1 MKLNSSIQYIKG
13 IGPKKKKLF
22 NNLGIKNIYDLLYY
36 FPRNYEDNS
45 NKKYLNEIK
54 DKEDIVIKA
63 KITRIELK
71 KIKSNLSIVKL
82 TIKDEKE
89 NIGNCSFFN
98 QNYIKKLFKENEDV
112 YIFGKAKLF
121 MNKIDIQGKKIEKA
135 FKYENEENLA
145 INPVYPLT
153 FGLKNE
159 DIKTALKHVFESNTY
174 IEDYISEDL
183 RKTYKLCDL
192 DYALR
197 NIHFPKD
204 KNSLKIAMYRIAFD
218 EFFILQLGL
227 FYLKE
232 ENIEKESN
240 LIFETKRTKE
250 FINNLPFK
258 LTKAQNNV
266 LKEVYEDFGSKKP
279 MNRLIQ
285 GDVGSGKTI
294 VAIVALLECAFNNYQ
309 GAFMAP
315 TEILAM
321 QHYEYLKEI
330 ATIYNME
337 VAILK
342 GNMKKKEKEDVLLKL
357 KSGEISIV
365 VGTHALFN
373 DDVEFK
379 NLSLVVTDE
388 QHRFG
393 VNQRKKLNLKG
404 DFTNVLVMS
413 ATPIP
418 RTLALMVY
426 GDLDVSIIDELP
438 PGRKKIETIAIKKVK
453 NDLAYKKALEEIKKG
468 RQVYIV
474 CPLIDDNEENELT
487 SVYQLYEDLKS
498 KYFKYEKIEILH
510 GKLKNKEKDFIMNE
524 FKDNKIKIL
533 IATTVIEVGINVP
546 NASIMII
553 ENSERF
559 GLAQLHQLRG
569 RVGRGSYESFCILI
583 YDSNNEVTKKRM
595 DVMQQTNDGFI
606 IAKKDLELRGPGQF
620 FGLKQHGVPEL
631 KVGNIFKH
639 IKILNK
645 AQNEAKKIIKEDS
658 NLKINEALKIEIKRR
673 FDLDKENMI
682 IS

>member
-1 MKLNSSIQYIKG
+1 MNLNSSIQYIKG
-13 IGPKKKKLF
+13 IGPKRKKLF

-45 NKKYLNEIK
+45 NKKYLNEVK

-63 KITRIELK
+63 KIVKIELK

-82 TIKDEKE
+82 IIKDEKD
-89 NIGNCSFFN
+89 NIGSCSFFN
-98 QNYIKKLFKENEDV
+98 QNYIKKLFKENEEV
-112 YIFGKAKLF
+112 YIFGKVKLF

-135 FKYENEENLA
+135 FKYENQENLA
-145 INPVYPLT
+145 INPIYPLT

-159 DIKTALKHVFESNTY
+159 DIKTALKHILESEVY
-174 IEDYISEDL
+174 ISDYIDESL
-183 RKTYKLCDL
+183 RNKYKLCDL

-232 ENIEKESN
+232 ENIEKDSN
-240 LIFETKRTKE
+240 LIFQTKKTKN
-250 FINNLPFK
+250 FIDSLPFK
-258 LTKAQNNV
+258 LTKAQNKV

-315 TEILAM
+315 TEILAI

-330 ATIYNME
+330 ATSYGIN

-342 GNMKKKEKEDVLLKL
+342 GNMKKKEKQDVLLKL

-438 PGRKKIETIAIKKVK
+438 PGRKKIETIAIKKTK
-453 NDLAYKKALEEIKKG
+453 NDLAYKKAVEEIKKG
-468 RQVYIV
+468 RQIYIV

-498 KYFKYEKIEILH
+498 KYFQNQKIEILH

-524 FKDNKIKIL
+524 FKENNIKVL

-546 NASIMII
+546 NASVMII

-569 RVGRGSYESFCILI
+569 RVGRGSYKSFCILI

-595 DVMQQTNDGFI
+595 EVMQETNDGFI

-631 KVGNIFKH
+631 KIGNIFKH

-645 AQNEAKKIIKEDS
+645 AQNEAKIIIREDS
-658 NLKINEALKIEIKRR
+658 NLKSNKNLEIEIKRR
-673 FDLDKENMI
+673 FNLNKEDMI
-682 IS
+682 VS